1 MRLSRALK
9 VCKRAKLN
17 RKQKFWVQS
26 QDLSLSGVPVSETDL
41 KAQLME
47 AHGLSSGSSSVSAP
61 SSQTIGLA
69 GASAASSS
77 SLPSQGGLGPEVQQA
92 GIDRRMRRRAEQQRP
107 DQHQESRWGLTSAVH
122 SRIANTGE
130 SA

>member
-1 MRLSRALK
+1 MNAEFGCRGSKK

-47 AHGLSSGSSSVSAP
+47 AHGLSSGSSSVSVP
-61 SSQTIGLA
+61 SSHALGLA
-69 GASAASSS
+69 GASAASSAS
-77 SLPSQGGLGPEVQQA
+77 PPSQGGLGSEVQRPV
-92 GIDRRMRRRAEQQRP
+92 IVRRMRGRPEQQRREP
-107 DQHQESRWGLTSAVH
+107 TRRAAGS
-122 SRIANTGE
+122 
-130 SA
+130 